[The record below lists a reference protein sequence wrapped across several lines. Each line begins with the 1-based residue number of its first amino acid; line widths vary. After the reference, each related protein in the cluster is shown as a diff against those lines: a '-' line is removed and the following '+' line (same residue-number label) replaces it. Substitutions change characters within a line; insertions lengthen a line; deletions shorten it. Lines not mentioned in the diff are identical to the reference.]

1 MFGRR
6 SGGAEFMDES
16 SGLVK
21 LGWDAFFAE
30 RFAPFLAQGREP
42 ARVSVQQK
50 GFYDLQSATGELMGE
65 LAGKLHHGARGSG
78 DYPVVGDWV
87 AVQRRDD
94 GESAII
100 HGFLERRTTFAR
112 KAPGSRGA
120 PIDQVIA
127 ANVDRVFVVMGLDD
141 DFNLRRLER
150 YLVLVSRSGAQ
161 AAVVLNKSDLTDRT
175 EELARGTSAAAP
187 GVAVLVTS
195 ARAGL
200 GLDPLRDLLPAGA
213 TGAFV
218 GSSGVGKST
227 LINRL
232 LGEERLT
239 TREVR
244 SWDRRGRH
252 TTTHRE
258 LILLPGGG
266 LVIDTPGMRE
276 IQLPEI
282 GDGVEEAFDD
292 IDELAAQCRFADCK
306 HDREP
311 GCAVLEAVVEGR
323 LEARRL
329 DSYRTLKAEF
339 EGGGRGYSK
348 PLRRR

>member
-1 MFGRR
+1 
-6 SGGAEFMDES
+6 MDES
-16 SGLVK
+16 SGLK
-21 LGWDAFFAE
+21 QLGWGAFFEE
-30 RFAPFLAQGREP
+30 RFAPFLSRGHEP
-42 ARVSVQQK
+42 ARVGVQLK
-50 GFYDLQSATGELMGE
+50 GFYVLQTAAGELLGE
-65 LAGKLHHGARGSG
+65 LAGKLHHGARGSA

-87 AVQRRDD
+87 AMRRRDD
-94 GESAII
+94 GETAMI
-100 HGFLERRTTFAR
+100 HGILERRTTFVR
-112 KAPGSRGA
+112 KAPGARGA

-127 ANVDRVFVVMGLDD
+127 ANLDRVLVVMGLDD

-150 YLVLVSRSGAQ
+150 YLVLVARSGAG
-161 AAVVLNKSDLTDRT
+161 AAVVLNKSDLSERP
-175 EELARGTSAAAP
+175 EELAGETRAAAP
-187 GVAVLVTS
+187 GVTVLVAS
-195 ARAGL
+195 ARAGT
-200 GLDPLRDLLPAGA
+200 GLEALRDLLPAGA

-232 LGEERLT
+232 LGEDRLT

-244 SWDRRGRH
+244 AWDRRGRH

-276 IQLPEI
+276 IQLPEV
-282 GDGVEEAFDD
+282 GGGVEDAFDD
-292 IDELAAQCRFADCK
+292 IDELAAACRFADCR

-311 GCAVLEAVVEGR
+311 GCAVREAISQGT

-329 DSYRTLKAEF
+329 DSFRTLKAETA
-339 EGGGRGYSK
+339 GGASGRGG
-348 PLRRR
+348 PRGRR

>member
-1 MFGRR
+1 
-6 SGGAEFMDES
+6 MDES
-16 SGLVK
+16 SGLRQ
-21 LGWDAFFAE
+21 LGWDAFFEE
-30 RFAPFLAQGREP
+30 RFAPFRGQGREP
-42 ARVSVQQK
+42 ARVSIQLK
-50 GFYDLQSATGELMGE
+50 GFYVLQSATGELMGE
-65 LAGKLHHGARGSG
+65 LAGKLHHGARGSA

-87 AVQRRDD
+87 AMQRRDD
-94 GESAII
+94 GASAMIRGI
-100 HGFLERRTTFAR
+100 LERRTTFVR
-112 KAPGSRGA
+112 KAPGTRGA

-127 ANVDRVFVVMGLDD
+127 ANIDRVFVVMGLDD

-150 YLVLVSRSGAQ
+150 YLVLVSRSGAR
-161 AAVVLNKSDLTDRT
+161 AVVVLNKSDLTDRA
-175 EELARGTSAAAP
+175 EELARDARTAAP

-195 ARAGL
+195 AWAGV
-200 GLDPLRDLLPAGA
+200 GLEALRDLLPDGA

-232 LGEERLT
+232 LGEDRLK

-244 SWDRRGRH
+244 AWDSRGRH

-276 IQLPEI
+276 IQLPEV
-282 GDGVEEAFDD
+282 GGVEEAFDD
-292 IDELAAQCRFADCK
+292 IEELAAQCRFTDCR

-311 GCAVLEAVVEGR
+311 GCAVREAIAAGR

-329 DSYRTLKAEF
+329 DSFRTLAREAARS
-339 EGGGRGYSK
+339 GRGSGGR
-348 PLRRR
+348 PPRRR